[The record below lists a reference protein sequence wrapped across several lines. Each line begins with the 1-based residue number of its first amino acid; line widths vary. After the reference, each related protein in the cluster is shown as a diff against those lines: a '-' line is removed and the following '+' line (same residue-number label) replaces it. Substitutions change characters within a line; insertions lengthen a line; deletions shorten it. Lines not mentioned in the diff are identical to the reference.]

1 MIIGVNAI
9 AITLGSPEHVRPIL
23 SRLNAEQIGST
34 NAWAIGNMLLE
45 IEIEEQRDRLAPAP
59 KVHEAGLTHL
69 CLQSRDAPALKA
81 DLERGATRFNS
92 DLTTLGNGT
101 WYAYGTTPGGFVVE
115 VESAEYAPQHAP
127 GAWLSHV
134 AYCTHD
140 LERLANFYATLTG
153 RPWFGG
159 YRVRR
164 NPANDA
170 ITGLAD
176 VDLKVCWVAC
186 GNILLEFWQY
196 LNPETQAR
204 QSDDRT
210 QAGIRKVVFEV
221 DDLDA
226 AASHLAASGVV
237 FTGERIDEPDGSS
250 RLEAVDPDGNAIAFA
265 SFARAVDDPRSLRRQ
280 PNFALM
286 ADLNDIRAN
295 LTTSSFRPRLQW

>member
-9 AITLGSPEHVRPIL
+9 AITVGSPDQARPIL
-23 SRLNAEQIGST
+23 APLEAREIGAPG
-34 NAWAIGNMLLE
+34 AWAIGNMMLE
-45 IEIEEQRDRLAPAP
+45 IETQERIDQLAPAP
-59 KVHEAGLTHL
+59 KVYEAGLTHL
-69 CLQSRDAPALKA
+69 CLQSRDAPTLKA
-81 DLERGATRFNS
+81 RLEDGATRFNS

-101 WYAYGTTPGGFVVE
+101 WYAYGTTPAGFVVE
-115 VESAEYAPQHAP
+115 VESAEYAPPESP

-140 LERLANFYATLTG
+140 LERLATFYAAVTG

-170 ITGLAD
+170 ITGLPD
-176 VDLKVCWVAC
+176 VDLKVCWIAC

-196 LNPETQAR
+196 LNPETQMRRADLANR
-204 QSDDRT
+204 
-210 QAGIRKVVFEV
+210 AGIQKVVFEV

-226 AASHLAASGVV
+226 AIPHLVAAGGVV
-237 FTGERIDEPDGSS
+237 RGERIDEADGRS
-250 RLEAVDPDGNAIAFA
+250 RLDAEDPDGNAMSFV
-265 SFARAVDDPRSLRRQ
+265 SFARAPNDPRALRQR
-280 PNFALM
+280 PNFAWM
-286 ADLNDIRAN
+286 EQLNDIRAN